1 MKRFCRK
8 VLERWYI
15 PYMRFF
21 AWLRSLFR
29 SKPSLPP
36 QVRELL
42 LKSLETIDKLA
53 EERTVYKAMALR
65 NAEENRQDLQR
76 YESEWVEAQA
86 MGGSGAWQ
94 PVTESAREAQGVV
107 IKERLAELE
116 LALEDRGWK
125 RMLAWADTEFS
136 RWGIQQI
143 MLICRLYKIKNPI
156 MRRVIKLS
164 SYYVF
169 GRGIEVMCED
179 DTANQVIQDTLR
191 ANEKELG
198 ILGLSEKHE
207 SLKTDG
213 NLFFALFTDVETGG
227 LEVRMIDP
235 CEIQEIVTDE
245 DDASRPLF
253 FHRTWSADVFD
264 FATGVRQYQR
274 RDCWYRAFGSYDDFK
289 PDDGLKEINGK
300 PIVKDKSGDWVWV
313 LHVRAGA
320 EPKWHF
326 GCPPVYAIVDWM
338 RAITHFLED
347 WASIQRALARFAW
360 NIETEGGAPAI
371 AGLKTALATTLASDG
386 QQIETN
392 PPPVS
397 GSAFITGPGNKLTPV
412 KTAGAQTGPEEC
424 RRLCLMVCA
433 GSGMPETMVYG
444 DASTGSLATATSL
457 DRPTELMFLH
467 EQEMWRQILQKIYG
481 YAIFRSG
488 AAPKGKLRESAK
500 KKAAA
505 KATGDQMEDQEI
517 TIDVKFPAVLEHDI
531 PQRIGAIVDSMTL
544 GSAQGTVVGVDERT
558 GVGLLLAELGVED
571 VNAVL
576 EEMYPEADYEPNRQK
591 QQDEQ
596 DAKDQANQ
604 QVANKHQLAIAKAQ
618 GANAPPGNAPQP
630 NTPQANAPKPNAP
643 KGVSGAKEARLERA
657 VETLRNAVA
666 KMEARRR

>member
-1 MKRFCRK
+1 MPFQRF
-8 VLERWYI
+8 
-15 PYMRFF
+15 M
-21 AWLRSLFR
+21 AWVRGLFLP
-29 SKPSLPP
+29 KPSLPP
-36 QVRELL
+36 QVRDLL
-42 LKSLETIDKLA
+42 IKSLDTIDKLA

-65 NAEENRQDLQR
+65 NEQESRQDLQR

-94 PVTESAREAQGVV
+94 PVAEAAREAQGVV

-143 MLICRLYKIKNPI
+143 MLICRLYKVKNPI

-179 DTANQVIQDTLR
+179 DDANQVIQDTLK

-198 ILGLSEKHE
+198 LLGLSEKHE

-253 FHRTWSADVFD
+253 FHRTWSADTFN
-264 FATGVRQYQR
+264 FATGVRQYVR
-274 RDCWYRAFGSYDDFK
+274 KDCWYRAFGSFDDFK
-289 PDDGLKEINGK
+289 PDDGLSEINGN
-300 PIVKDKSGDWVWV
+300 PIVKDASGQWVWV
-313 LHVRAGA
+313 LHVKVGS

-360 NIETEGGAPAI
+360 NIETQGGAPAI

-467 EQEMWRQILQKIYG
+467 EQEMWRQWLQKIYG

-488 AAPKGKLRESAK
+488 AAPKGKLREAAAR

-505 KATGDQMEDQEI
+505 KANGDQMEDQEI
-517 TIDVKFPAVLEHDI
+517 TIDVKFPSVLEHDI
-531 PQRIGAIVDSMTL
+531 PQRVGAIVDAMCL
-544 GSAQGTVVGVDERT
+544 GNTQGTIVGIDERT
-558 GVGLLLAELGVED
+558 GVGQLLAELGVED

-604 QVANKHQLAIAKAQ
+604 QMQNKHQLAMAKA
-618 GANAPPGNAPQP
+618 APQQPAGNAP
-630 NTPQANAPKPNAP
+630 AGNAPKPTAPANNAP
-643 KGVSGAKEARLERA
+643 KAVSRSKEARLEAA
-657 VETLRNAVA
+657 VEQLKNAVA